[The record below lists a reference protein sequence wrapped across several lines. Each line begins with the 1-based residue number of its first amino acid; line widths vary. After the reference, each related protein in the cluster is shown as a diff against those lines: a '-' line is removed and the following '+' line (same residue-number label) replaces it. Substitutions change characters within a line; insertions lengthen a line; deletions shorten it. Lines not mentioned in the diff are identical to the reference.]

1 MISPYGERVPLSDL
15 TVGRVGAHIAHT
27 VPSRVALDDGESR
40 LTYGELDE
48 RVNRLATAL
57 RRLGVA
63 QDAVVAAYLPNCIAY
78 VLVVLATARA
88 GGVFSPINPRFKG
101 REITDIFRIS
111 RPVVVFATA
120 ERVDMVRA
128 AAASADLEQLMIVVT
143 DVGGDQ
149 GTFAC
154 DRLLE
159 TEPEPLPAVSE
170 MAPFSLMFTSGTTG
184 KPKGAL
190 ATHRARM
197 IWVLN
202 AAILYGLSDS
212 DVYLGAMPQVHSAG
226 LTFTLMH
233 LYVGGTVQ
241 ILKEF
246 NARRYLEIVE
256 TKGVTSSLV
265 VPTMLTLILEEMQT
279 GDREYRLSSL
289 RRLVT
294 CGAPLPLATK
304 KKVIETLTD
313 QLYDYYGSTESN
325 SMSVLRP
332 SDQLRK
338 PYSVGKPF
346 TNVELMIASASGE
359 RLPAGKIGEIWC
371 RNPSVMIGY
380 YKQPEATA
388 AAFTDG
394 WYRTGDVGHL
404 DDDGYLHLVG
414 RVTDVII
421 SGGVNIYPAEI
432 EDVLMMHP
440 GILDCAVVGTPDP
453 KWGEVVSAFV
463 VPRKGWTIDLAE
475 VQRHC
480 QAHIADYKKPRRL
493 EIRSELPKT
502 VGGKTIKTNLLS
514 S

>member
-1 MISPYGERVPLSDL
+1 
-15 TVGRVGAHIAHT
+15 
-27 VPSRVALDDGESR
+27 
-40 LTYGELDE
+40 
-48 RVNRLATAL
+48 
-57 RRLGVA
+57 
-63 QDAVVAAYLPNCIAY
+63 
-78 VLVVLATARA
+78 
-88 GGVFSPINPRFKG
+88 
-101 REITDIFRIS
+101 
-111 RPVVVFATA
+111 
-120 ERVDMVRA
+120 
-128 AAASADLEQLMIVVT
+128 
-143 DVGGDQ
+143 
-149 GTFAC
+149 
-154 DRLLE
+154 
-159 TEPEPLPAVSE
+159 
-170 MAPFSLMFTSGTTG
+170 
-184 KPKGAL
+184 
-190 ATHRARM
+190 M

-246 NARRYLEIVE
+246 DAQRYLEIVE

-265 VPTMLTLILEEMQT
+265 VPTMLAMILEELQT
-279 GDREYRLSSL
+279 GERGYRLSSL

-304 KKVIETLTD
+304 KKVIEKLTD

-332 SDQLRK
+332 RDQLRK
-338 PYSVGKPF
+338 PYSVGQPF
-346 TNVELMIASASGE
+346 NNVELMIAGASGE
-359 RLPAGKIGEIWC
+359 RLPAGEIGEIWC

-380 YKQPEATA
+380 YTQPEATA

-394 WYRTGDVGHL
+394 WYHTGDIGYL
-404 DDDGYLHLVG
+404 DDEGYLHLVG
-414 RVTDVII
+414 RVNDVII

-432 EDVLMMHP
+432 EDVMMMHP
-440 GILDCAVVGTPDP
+440 GVLDCAIVGTPDP

-502 VGGKTIKTNLLS
+502 AGGKTIKANLLS